1 MTTQKSNLAFVFLLI
16 LDFFLLLY
24 IADGLSISTNE
35 VNIYYET
42 NHNILWYLTHTFIN
56 IFGNTNI
63 ALRLPFIFIYI
74 SSVIIAYLL
83 TDDYF
88 SKPSDRLISIIIFM
102 LLPGLNSAALL
113 IDNSIIV
120 VFCILL
126 YLYLFKLYGK
136 EYYILLV
143 LFLFID
149 NSFAILFLALF
160 FYALKK
166 KDNILL
172 VVSLILFGIS
182 MQMYGFEIGGLPR
195 GYFIDTFGIYA
206 SIFSPILFLFFFY
219 TLYRVSIKGE
229 KDMYWYI
236 ASTSLGLS
244 LLFSLR
250 QRIDISDFAPFVII
264 AIPLMVKTFLHSFR
278 VRLKIFR
285 KNHYRFANI
294 MLGVLIIN
302 FIILLFNK
310 PLYLLLDNPKQHFA
324 YKFHITSD
332 LAQKL
337 KQNNINNILCDDV
350 MLQKKLNFYGVT
362 KGNKYYLTT
371 LKNDKFYKK
380 IDIKYYGKL
389 IKRYYVTKL
398 NI

>member
-16 LDFFLLLY
+16 LDFLLLLY
-24 IADGLSISTNE
+24 VADGLSISNNE
-35 VNIYYET
+35 VNIYYGS
-42 NHNILWYLTHTFIN
+42 NHNILWYITHTFVN

-63 ALRLPFIFIYI
+63 VLRLPFILFYI
-74 SSVIIAYLL
+74 GSIIIAYLL

-88 SKPSDRLISIIIFM
+88 TKPIDRLISITIFM
-102 LLPGLNSAALL
+102 FLPGLNSAALL
-113 IDNSIIV
+113 VDNSIIV
-120 VFCILL
+120 VFCTLL
-126 YLYLFKLYGK
+126 YLYIYKLYGK
-136 EYYILLV
+136 EYYVLLV

-172 VVSLILFGIS
+172 VVSLVLFGIS
-182 MQMYGFEIGGLPR
+182 MQMYGFEIGGRPR

-219 TLYRVSIKGE
+219 TLYRVSIKGDR
-229 KDMYWYI
+229 DMYWYI

-250 QRIDISDFAPFVII
+250 QRIDISDFAPFVVI

-285 KNHYRFANI
+285 KNHYRFAKV

-302 FIILLFNK
+302 FIVLLVNK
-310 PLYLLLDNPKQHFA
+310 PLYLFLDNPKKHFA

-337 KQNNINNILCDDV
+337 KQNNINNILCNDAI
-350 MLQKKLNFYGVT
+350 LQKKLNFYGVT

-371 LKNDKFYKK
+371 LKNDKIYKK
-380 IDIKYYGKL
+380 IDIKYYDKL